1 MIWLLKHNKRRYG
14 TVKRRIMSGE
24 DRDNDRPLR
33 YLMEGMKPASRKRNR
48 YVKTNYYSLKNLF
61 GGVKKQNITEKK
73 TVADGTKAKK
83 MIETQIPFDASVN
96 FE

>member
-1 MIWLLKHNKRRYG
+1 
-14 TVKRRIMSGE
+14 MSGE

-61 GGVKKQNITEKK
+61 GGVKNKKRTE
-73 TVADGTKAKK
+73 TTTTADGTKVKK
-83 MIETQIPFDASVN
+83 MIETQITFAARAN
-96 FE
+96 FEAK